1 MKLRFDSPLI
11 AEFINKN
18 GGDGAVPVI
27 KAIEKQ
33 GKTDE
38 QISKKTKLGVNDI
51 RAILNRLHN
60 LGVIHYDKKKASDSN
75 WYTYT
80 WFLKKDRVHEL
91 MSDKLK
97 QELTDLSK
105 KLEFEQ
111 NYTYYKCYNGCDKL
125 AFEIA
130 FEYNFKC
137 PECGNLMN
145 QINNNT
151 EKKQLSGRI
160 GEIKKFLNTA

>member
-1 MKLRFDSPLI
+1 VLPSATTRPSR
-11 AEFINKN
+11 AS
-18 GGDGAVPVI
+18 VI
-27 KAIEKQ
+27 RNC
-33 GKTDE
+33 
-38 QISKKTKLGVNDI
+38 QIQDFVRTFMPASK
-51 RAILNRLHN
+51 HN
-60 LGVIHYDKKKASDSN
+60 VIHYDKKKASDSN